1 MSTLK
6 QGKARA
12 KPGTRG
18 EGKYYRIV
26 TRPKGQ
32 FVTFRTQDVGRPGH
46 VLRLSGKRPSGSWDT
61 QAWLISKE
69 DAHVKGNRIVPET
82 AEAKKVI
89 ETLGSA
95 PIHVKADI
103 FKAHQAARRHR
114 AA

>member
-1 MSTLK
+1 MSTLT
-6 QGKARA
+6 QRRARA
-12 KPGTRG
+12 KPGTTG

-26 TRPKGQ
+26 TRPKEQ

-61 QAWLISKE
+61 QAWLIGKE

-82 AEAKKVI
+82 AEAKKVVG
-89 ETLGSA
+89 TLGSV
-95 PIHVKADI
+95 PIRVKTDI
-103 FKAHQAARRHR
+103 FKAQAARRHR